1 MTESKRSHSLKGI
14 LEEAIAGR
22 LDTDVSSDIREIVQ
36 VVLRTLDQQ
45 RLISY
50 APAGDLAL
58 LTTHGRTLVAVAENK
73 NATQRSL
80 AVYLG
85 ISETNLQKSL
95 KLLCDK
101 GFVVKTKVDNS
112 YRYEIDPKS
121 VFTHSD
127 ISRFF
132 DAIAQS
138 VASTFVD
145 ASVASDQCDD
155 PPF

>member
-1 MTESKRSHSLKGI
+1 MTVSESKRSHSLKGI
-14 LEEAIAGR
+14 LENAISGR
-22 LDTDVSSDIREIVQ
+22 LGTKVDDDIREIVQ

-50 APAGDLAL
+50 APAGDMAL
-58 LTTHGRTLVAVAENK
+58 LTTHGRTFVAVAENR

-101 GFVVKTKVDNS
+101 GFVVKTKVNNS
-112 YRYEIDPKS
+112 FRYEIDPKMAFS
-121 VFTHSD
+121 HSD

-132 DAIAQS
+132 DAIAGM
-138 VASTFVD
+138 VASTLEGD
-145 ASVASDQCDD
+145 EGHSED